1 MDILKKDIKEI
12 TRSAVLLKEL
22 ADLYFDTFNEKMKVG
37 CPACY
42 INSYIRLNSYIYNK
56 QKQIQMEKTTQF
68 ELSVSA
74 IRKNNS
80 REIHT
85 NETLTDEIAINYL
98 RQNKARIVH
107 FKRYPENWEEL
118 LVPKKKKAT
127 RKKKV
132 EKKEYKEVFKKEE
145 E

>member
-1 MDILKKDIKEI
+1 LDILKKDIKEI
-12 TRSAVLLKEL
+12 VRSAVLLKEL
-22 ADLYFDTFNEKMKVG
+22 ADLYFDTFNERMKVG

-42 INSYIRLNSYIYNK
+42 TNSYIRLNSYLYNK

-74 IRKNNS
+74 IRKHNS
-80 REIHT
+80 REIYT
-85 NETLTDEIAINYL
+85 NDTLTDEIAINYL
-98 RQNKARIVH
+98 KQNKARIVH

-118 LVPKKKKAT
+118 LVPKKKKAA

-132 EKKEYKEVFKKEE
+132 EKKEEE
-145 E
+145 

>member
-1 MDILKKDIKEI
+1 
-12 TRSAVLLKEL
+12 
-22 ADLYFDTFNEKMKVG
+22 
-37 CPACY
+37 
-42 INSYIRLNSYIYNK
+42 
-56 QKQIQMEKTTQF
+56 MEKTTQF

-74 IRKNNS
+74 IRKHNS

-85 NETLTDEIAINYL
+85 NDTLTDEIAINYL
-98 RQNKARIVH
+98 KQNKARIVH

-118 LVPKKKKAT
+118 LVPKKKKKAT
-127 RKKKV
+127 RNKKV

>member
-1 MDILKKDIKEI
+1 
-12 TRSAVLLKEL
+12 
-22 ADLYFDTFNEKMKVG
+22 
-37 CPACY
+37 
-42 INSYIRLNSYIYNK
+42 
-56 QKQIQMEKTTQF
+56 MEKTTQF

-74 IRKNNS
+74 IRKHNS

-98 RQNKARIVH
+98 KQNKARIVH
-107 FKRYPENWEEL
+107 FKKYPENWEEL